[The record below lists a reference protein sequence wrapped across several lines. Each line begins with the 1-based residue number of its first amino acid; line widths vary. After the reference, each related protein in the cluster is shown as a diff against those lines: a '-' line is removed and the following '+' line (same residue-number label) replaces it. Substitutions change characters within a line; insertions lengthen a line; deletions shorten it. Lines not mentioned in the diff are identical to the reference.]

1 MADDG
6 GAADRW
12 GDPVFE
18 QAVRDTA
25 YFLWENAGRPA
36 GREQEFWFQALEVEL
51 MRRRSQ
57 QDLSRDPD

>member
-1 MADDG
+1 MADED
-6 GAADRW
+6 GAADPW

-57 QDLSRDPD
+57 QDLSRNPD